1 MLDFCRTR
9 HAERRLNQRGI
20 RPCDVDLLLNS
31 ATQVSPDAYLLTNS
45 DVEREILRRKQEIQQ
60 LEKLRGI
67 KLVVQGD
74 TLITAYRSQQSDQ
87 RRTLRRGRETK

>member
-1 MLDFCRTR
+1 MLDVCRTR

-20 RPCDVDLLLNS
+20 RPRDVDLLLNS

-45 DVEREILRRKQEIQQ
+45 DVDREILRRKQEIQQ
-60 LEKLRGI
+60 LERLRGI
-67 KLVVQGD
+67 KLVVEGE
-74 TLITAYRSQQSDQ
+74 TLITAYRSKESDQ